1 MLGSGSAGSRASSGV
16 RLGGGLLCVVVSLG
30 VLLYQGP
37 RTWNALDRNANEN
50 SWRNK
55 LDRLVAPGGFT
66 GIDKQFQEHAL
77 LLVPKDATF
86 TVVPPPSP
94 EVAEKDY
101 SMNAITQEGLAPWL
115 RYLLMPARETDPGSA
130 RYVLCYGCDTR
141 PWDAV
146 TTWLWISDRGQSTS
160 VRQHGLKI
168 GRVRAL

>member
-1 MLGSGSAGSRASSGV
+1 VFRSGPADSRVLSRIGLV
-16 RLGGGLLCVVVSLG
+16 GGLLCVAVSFG
-30 VLLYQGP
+30 VLLYEVP
-37 RTWNALDRNANEN
+37 RTFDAFNRDADES
-50 SWRNK
+50 SWRNR
-55 LDRLVAPGGFT
+55 LDRLVEPGNIV

-77 LLVPKDATF
+77 SLVPKDATF

-101 SMNAITQEGLAPWL
+101 GMNAITQEGLALWL

-141 PWDAV
+141 PWDGV
-146 TTWLWISDRGQSTS
+146 TTWLWISDRGRSTS